1 MPPFS
6 RLDTAATLRTGPVH
20 DHVDGFLDS
29 LRLQG
34 YSARSL
40 CSKRLVLAD
49 LSRWLKRRRLGL
61 SAFDEKRLDAFLLDR
76 RKRYTTAGGVNRS
89 GVQLLEYLRARGA
102 LPPAQ
107 VTTPDGLESEYARYL
122 RAERGVAETTVVQYL
137 RWIRPFL
144 AKHAGDDSVWLAALK
159 PSEVRHYVLTQARG
173 ASVPLAKC
181 RVTVLRSFLRF
192 LHVQGLTMMD
202 LTPAVP
208 TVANWRLATIPKFIP
223 AEDVRQL
230 LQSCDRGTPNG
241 RRDYAVLV
249 VLARLGLR
257 AGEVARLTLD
267 DIDWEAGEL
276 LVRGKGLRDDR
287 IPLPQDVGKALAEY
301 VRRGRPR
308 GASRRLFL
316 GARAPLRGIHRATVS
331 AIVTRAIRRTGLQT
345 PACGAHLL
353 RHSLATDLLRR
364 GGTLAEIGELLRH
377 RSLQTTTLY
386 AKVDFAALREVSPP
400 WPGATP

>member
-6 RLDTAATLRTGPVH
+6 RLHTAAALRTGPVH

-29 LRLQG
+29 LRSQG

-40 CSKRLVLAD
+40 CLKRLVLAH
-49 LSRWLKRRRLGL
+49 LSRWLQRRRLGL
-61 SAFDEKRLDAFLLDR
+61 SAFDEERLDAFLLDR
-76 RKRYTTAGGVNRS
+76 RRRYATVGGVNRT
-89 GVQLLEYLRARGA
+89 GVQLLEYLRIRGA

-122 RAERGVAETTVVQYL
+122 RAERGVAETTVVEYL
-137 RWIRPFL
+137 RLIRPFL
-144 AKHAGDDSVWLAALK
+144 AKHAGDRSVWLAALK
-159 PSEVRHYVLTQARG
+159 PAEVTHYVLTQTHV
-173 ASVPLAKC
+173 ASVPLAKL
-181 RVTVLRSFLRF
+181 RVTGLRSFLRF
-192 LHVQGLTMMD
+192 LHVQGLAARD

-208 TVANWRLATIPKFIP
+208 TVPNWRLATVPKFIP
-223 AEDVRQL
+223 AEDVRRL
-230 LQSCDRGTPNG
+230 LQSCDRRAPTGC
-241 RRDYAVLV
+241 RDYAVLV
-249 VLARLGLR
+249 LLARLGLR

-276 LVRGKGLRDDR
+276 VVRGKGLRDDR
-287 IPLPQDVGKALAEY
+287 IPLPQDVGKALVEY
-301 VRRGRPR
+301 VRRDRPR

-316 GARAPLRGIHRATVS
+316 GAHAPLGGIGRATVS
-331 AIVTRAIRRTGLQT
+331 AIVTRVIRRAGLQT

-364 GGTLAEIGELLRH
+364 GGSLAEIGELLRH

-400 WPGATP
+400 WPGARP